1 MKFIKAEVNVIKF
14 NINDIITTSGGGE
27 IASCSVPGKPVE
39 ECDFGG

>member
-1 MKFIKAEVNVIKF
+1 MKFIKAEVSVIKF
-14 NINDIITTSGGGE
+14 DINDIITASGE